1 MQVKGAKFIVFAY
14 LDLWVD
20 MFLDWYLCITC
31 SFKICCRFI
40 LILVVFACPS
50 VASGV
55 FESGQGTKR
64 IMDSV

>member
-1 MQVKGAKFIVFAY
+1 VQNLLFSLILTYGI
-14 LDLWVD
+14 D